1 MRIQNMDL
9 TELCV
14 FMPDTKTY
22 SFFLNEKH
30 IYIHYIIQFL
40 KIRDTCGLYDLRL
53 FPLTLLSF

>member
-1 MRIQNMDL
+1 MDL